1 MRKSLLYC
9 TPEIALNEME
19 EELLI
24 CVSGNGANEGY
35 EEDQLIW

>member
-9 TPEIALNEME
+9 TPEIALIEME

-24 CVSGNGANEGY
+24 CVSGNGTNEGY